1 MFGRDNY
8 EKRKRPEVL
17 FKELGFV
24 KKNRP
29 TGIHS
34 VEIIHVES
42 RMKYLYVYNT
52 VMTGATM
59 MPILNPDGTPM
70 LATKEEINQLLR
82 DY

>member
-17 FKELGFV
+17 YKELGFA

-29 TGIHS
+29 MGIHS
-34 VEIIHVES
+34 IEIIHVES

-52 VMTGATM
+52 ITTGVSM
-59 MPILNPDGTPM
+59 SPILNADGTPM
-70 LATKEEINQLLR
+70 LASVDEINQLLR
-82 DY
+82 EV